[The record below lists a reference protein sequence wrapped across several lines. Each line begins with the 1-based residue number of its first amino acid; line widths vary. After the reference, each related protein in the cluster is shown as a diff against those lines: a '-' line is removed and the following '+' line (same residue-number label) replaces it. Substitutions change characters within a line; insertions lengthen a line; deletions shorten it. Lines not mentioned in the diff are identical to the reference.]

1 MQNQFST
8 PYQTDVPGTP
18 AGGYHRVADIVATN
32 SLQFK
37 PEDNALD
44 VAIEI
49 VSTHAGGGP
58 VVGTS
63 AEFLGFVNEGDII
76 RALERGM
83 DLKQS
88 TARDIM
94 NTSFIGV
101 TEDTPL
107 TSVAD
112 MFQMGFRI
120 LPVVQEGKV
129 VRSITRHDLLRAKL
143 GIGPSIEE

>member
-1 MQNQFST
+1 MYERMSNDPVT
-8 PYQTDVPGTP
+8 IPGTP

-32 SLQFK
+32 NLKFR
-37 PEDNALD
+37 PGDNALD

-58 VVGTS
+58 VVG
-63 AEFLGFVNEGDII
+63 ADNEFLGFINEGDLI
-76 RALERGM
+76 RALERGI
-83 DLKQS
+83 DLTRA
-88 TARDIM
+88 TAEQIM

-101 TEDTPL
+101 TETTPL
-107 TSVAD
+107 SSVAD

-120 LPVVQEGKV
+120 LPVVQDGKV
-129 VRSITRHDLLRAKL
+129 VRSITRHDLLRARL

>member
-1 MQNQFST
+1 MANQYSSYAT
-8 PYQTDVPGTP
+8 EVPGTP
-18 AGGYHRVADIVATN
+18 AGGYHRVSDILATN
-32 SLQFK
+32 SLQFR

-44 VAIEI
+44 IAIEI

-58 VVGTS
+58 VVGNND
-63 AEFLGFVNEGDII
+63 EFLGFINEGDLI
-76 RALERGM
+76 RALERGI

-88 TARDIM
+88 KARDIM

-101 TEDTPL
+101 TEETPL
-107 TSVAD
+107 SSVAD

-120 LPVVQEGKV
+120 LPVVQDGKV